1 MRDRAQPIANL
12 HQPYASRRWFC
23 FRFLWRSAMSKL
35 GILGATALSLA
46 LAVAT
51 PAFAVGLRG
60 VCGVDTM
67 YVGSGFR
74 IAQPSAGSAVSSA
87 DASHCRAALGV
98 LRLDIREVYG
108 RRWSVASLPVKAK
121 KSGSGRSFLLDK
133 LVLRFRRGSRRQARR
148 GPSILWRPATPACSA
163 LEAGSAELGGIPQG
177 DIFGCTGL
185 IGQDVDT
192 FSGPVLERH

>member
-1 MRDRAQPIANL
+1 MRDRAQPIGNL
-12 HQPYASRRWFC
+12 LQPYASRRWFC
-23 FRFLWRSAMSKL
+23 FRFQWRSNVEFWYFRGDGPFTLVS
-35 GILGATALSLA
+35 SRN
-46 LAVAT
+46 
-51 PAFAVGLRG
+51 PGLRRG
-60 VCGVDTM
+60 TSRLRCRYDVRRQRVPHC
-67 YVGSGFR
+67 SAKCRSRGFER
-74 IAQPSAGSAVSSA
+74 HRPLP
-87 DASHCRAALGV
+87 AALGV
-98 LRLDIREVYG
+98 LRLNIREVYG